1 MGEAERRAAEW
12 LKEGARMLPE
22 ACPEC
27 GSPLFDRK
35 GEIWCPTCNKPVIG
49 LVERLLTV
57 SVEEESVLQRLR
69 ETIISR
75 LHALERKLRAS
86 RAVEELNSIA
96 HGIYVLLASLELV
109 RKLMREEA
117 GAPPGPP

>member
-12 LKEGARMLPE
+12 LKEGARMLSE
-22 ACPEC
+22 ACPDC

-35 GEIWCPTCNKPVIG
+35 GEIWCPKCNKPVIT
-49 LVERLLTV
+49 LAERLLTV
-57 SVEEESVLQRLR
+57 GVEEEATLQRLR

-75 LHALERKLRAS
+75 LHALEKKLRAA
-86 RAVEELNSIA
+86 RDVEEASSIA

-109 RKLMREEA
+109 RKLMSGRAE
-117 GAPPGPP
+117 

>member
-1 MGEAERRAAEW
+1 LGGAERRAAEW
-12 LKEGARMLPE
+12 RKEGARMLPE

-35 GEIWCPTCNKPVIG
+35 GEIWCPRCNKPIIG
-49 LVERLLTV
+49 LPERLLTV

-75 LHALERKLRAS
+75 LQGLEKRLRAS
-86 RAVEELNSIA
+86 RQAEEIGAISYAI
-96 HGIYVLLASLELV
+96 HVLLSSLKLIRE
-109 RKLMREEA
+109 LMR
-117 GAPPGPP
+117 GG